1 VTTIH
6 LEPAATSPA
15 QSLCV
20 RCGLCCDGTI
30 FEWGRVVPEDEPAQL
45 DAGGFVLQT
54 VGDRQRFRQPCH
66 HHQSRIC
73 TIYQQWRPSICH
85 RFKCGVLRRMEA
97 GELSVDEAHAL
108 IQRTVKLADQVWAQL
123 RPHLDDQTI
132 PLKASMQALQQT
144 LTERGVNIHATFASL
159 MLDYAALQRYL
170 DRDFRPK
177 PDTDAPSTTIDPTK
191 T

>member
-1 VTTIH
+1 MATIH
-6 LEPAATSPA
+6 LEPDVTSPA

-30 FEWGRVVPEDEPAQL
+30 FEWASVVPEDDPTQL
-45 DAGGFVLQT
+45 DAGGFVVQT
-54 VGDRQRFRQPCH
+54 VEDRQRFWQPCH
-66 HHQSRIC
+66 HQQSRIC

-85 RFKCGVLRRMEA
+85 RFKCGVLKRMEA
-97 GELSVDEAHAL
+97 GELSVDEAHVL

-132 PLKASMQALQQT
+132 PLQASMQALQRT
-144 LTERGVNIHATFASL
+144 VTARGGNIHADFASL

-170 DRDFRPK
+170 DRDFRIK
-177 PDTDAPSTTIDPTK
+177 RDADAPSTID
-191 T
+191 